1 MFPQKVK
8 RPSYQF
14 TSATR
19 LSQDFIDYLA
29 RVTLATI
36 PLSRSP
42 NWVKAT
48 PTFQGG
54 FKDPWL
60 SVPPSRMVWLFGSS
74 VYYHKYEW
82 KPSLFLDVYEELSM
96 SQFIAIYFSFAQF
109 PPNVSENQKI
119 SIILQFS

>member
-1 MFPQKVK
+1 MLPQKVK
-8 RPSYQF
+8 RPSYQYN
-14 TSATR
+14 TATR
-19 LSQDFIDYLA
+19 LSRDFIDYLA
-29 RVTLATI
+29 KLTLATI

-60 SVPPSRMVWLFGSS
+60 SVPPSRMVWLFGDF
-74 VYYHKYEW
+74 VYYHKCEW
-82 KPSLFLDVYEELSM
+82 KQSLLLDVYEELPM
-96 SQFIAIYFSFAQF
+96 AQFIAIYFSFAQF